1 MTNTLPEFK
10 YTAQGKKVR
19 IMGKLNSTEYIVQEV
34 FVDDKGNEIPAGE
47 NFVTKNLFKIVII
60 THSKIDFFQI
70 PK

>member
-34 FVDDKGNEIPAGE
+34 FVDDKGKA
-47 NFVTKNLFKIVII
+47 T
-60 THSKIDFFQI
+60 FQTMDSYI
-70 PK
+70 YPKEEY